1 MMLHDTDDLVLSF
14 YDIFLIYRLFI
25 FYIFSFYVQVNYEQ
39 NDVTRYH
46 AGVKICGIK
55 CQIGG
60 MDVCCTTHFS
70 GSYTDLKKQSF
81 LVTFVLKP

>member
-46 AGVKICGIK
+46 VGVNTCVIN
-55 CQIGG
+55 
-60 MDVCCTTHFS
+60 
-70 GSYTDLKKQSF
+70 Y
-81 LVTFVLKP
+81 